1 MFVKLTRSGGRRY
14 LQLVESYRND
24 AGQPRQRTVATV
36 GRLDEA
42 GGAVDTLIDR
52 LLAATGRQ
60 AGAAATAVP
69 PSAHDIRFDASLA
82 YMPNVAKGKLTLQM
96 NILNV
101 FDTDTVTEFNEV
113 TDYSRGTNQ
122 RNPNYGLP
130 TSFQTPRS
138 VSFTARYEF

>member
-52 LLAATGRQ
+52 LLAATGRS
-60 AGAAATAVP
+60 AGAPATALP
-69 PSAHDIRFDASLA
+69 PSGDDIRFDASLA
-82 YMPNVAKGKLTLQM
+82 YGDAFVLDALWRELG
-96 NILNV
+96 
-101 FDTDTVTEFNEV
+101 FDAIGPLLRSAPPSST
-113 TDYSRGTNQ
+113 
-122 RNPNYGLP
+122 P
-130 TSFQTPRS
+130 TPPKSLICLARRRAGPAPRS
-138 VSFTARYEF
+138 APARAAR